1 MVRMSA
7 SNVVIATRAAK
18 KWPLRS
24 EAKSINGGRLCRR
37 KRMVV
42 LAGAGDRTS
51 PWNGV
56 RVWTSVLVV
65 SFRGSDRKC
74 ERESS
79 SHPARGASSSW
90 R

>member
-1 MVRMSA
+1 VRISA

-24 EAKSINGGRLCRR
+24 DAKSTSGGRLCRR
-37 KRMVV
+37 KRMEV
-42 LAGAGDRTS
+42 LAGAGDRIS
-51 PWNGV
+51 LWNGV
-56 RVWTSVLVV
+56 RIWTSVLVV

-74 ERESS
+74 GRERRTHS
-79 SHPARGASSSW
+79 ARGASSSW

>member
-24 EAKSINGGRLCRR
+24 EAKSTSGGRLCRG

-42 LAGAGDRTS
+42 LAGAGDRIS
-51 PWNGV
+51 LWNGV

-65 SFRGSDRKC
+65 SFQGSDRKC
-74 ERESS
+74 GRGSS
-79 SHPARGASSSW
+79 THSARGASSSW